1 MTDANGCVTRDCVEF
16 DAPPARCAVEIRAS
30 RTNTG
35 EVILAAFPKGEAP
48 FKFEWSTGE
57 TSQRIVVKPEGEYC
71 VVVVD
76 AKGCEAKACFN
87 FDRGEPTKCEVEIN
101 VQRTNAGVIL
111 VANVTG
117 TRGKVSY
124 EWSNGETTQRILVKP
139 EGKYCVYIKTEDGC
153 EARACVDFDKAG
165 DDCAVEI
172 KADRTV
178 SGQIVLAAYPK
189 GSAPFKFEW
198 STGETTQRIIAKEEG
213 EYCVAITD
221 SEGCVAKTCIKVGD
235 RPNGRDCKA
244 AIDVTKRD
252 STGVL
257 KLTARASGEA
267 PFTYEWTTGET
278 TESIQGKPGEKYC
291 VIITDANGCM
301 ARACIGVKPN
311 GGDRKCRVALKA
323 TKEQTGNSQVLVL
336 TAYPRGGVA
345 PFMYEWSNGETTE
358 SIKVDEAGVY
368 CVTITDAEGCQARDC
383 FRFRKPRFD
392 RDTTGSDSCV
402 VRIVE
407 RRDPNRK
414 GTTLFA
420 AGPNARGGKYEW
432 STGDNTAFITVD
444 KSGTYCVKVT
454 FENGCVAKDCIDVKL
469 AGGGT
474 PTNFQIGPNPVTDIL
489 KVTWE
494 ADGRYDLDYVI
505 LGATTGSKILG
516 GTWSVDGNGSQR
528 IDVSSLRPG
537 MYVINIRHAGG
548 LTNATFYKK

>member
-1 MTDANGCVTRDCVEF
+1 
-16 DAPPARCAVEIRAS
+16 
-30 RTNTG
+30 
-35 EVILAAFPKGEAP
+35 VILAAFPKGEAP
-48 FKFEWSTGE
+48 FKFKWSTGE

-71 VVVVD
+71 VIVVD

-117 TRGKVSY
+117 TRGKISY

-244 AIDVTKRD
+244 TIDVTKRD

-257 KLTARASGEA
+257 KLTARAAGEA

-311 GGDRKCRVALKA
+311 GGDRKCKVALKA

-383 FRFRKPRFD
+383 FRYRKPRFD

-432 STGDNTAFITVD
+432 STGENTAFITVD

-469 AGGGT
+469 ASGGA
-474 PTNFQIGPNPVTDIL
+474 PTNFEIGPNPVTDVL

-505 LGATTGSKILG
+505 LGATTGSKVLG
-516 GTWSVDGNGSQR
+516 GTWSVDGNGSER

-548 LTNATFYKK
+548 LTNATFYKR